1 MADELTEHRSF
12 CRFCQALCGIVV
24 RTRGDQVVDVRGDT
38 EHPLSRGYTCPKGRA
53 LGAWHHHPDR
63 IDVATVR
70 AGDRVVATGWEATLD
85 DLGARLDRI
94 RHDSGND
101 AIAIFFGTGSS
112 FDAAGGRIAAAFHH
126 GLGSR
131 SRYTARTLDTP
142 CRPLVSDLMGG
153 HPSLIPAIDHDTTT
167 MIVFVGT
174 NPVVSHGHL
183 ASLSDP
189 VVRLRHLS
197 RDGRE
202 VWVLDP
208 RRTETA
214 RLANRH
220 LAVRPGGDYAVFA
233 HAIRAL
239 LPEVDRAALE
249 ARADGVERLER
260 AVAPFD
266 RDTAAAIAGLEP
278 SDLDE
283 FVAAVRRHGR
293 LAVLTG
299 TGATMA
305 PAANVT
311 EWLTRALQVVTDS
324 FEQPGGLWFNPGF
337 SRGMDQRTI
346 RPSPPELRNDPGPAS
361 RPELAPRYGE
371 LPCAALADE
380 IEAGN
385 VRALLVVGGNIVNAF
400 PDRARFTRALGMLD
414 VLACVDVVETE
425 TTRRATHVLPAAGQ
439 LERADIPD
447 YVDQYQNLVASQH
460 TAAVVPCGGERK
472 PVWWIFGQLGR
483 RLGVEAMPAGLDVDT
498 ATDDDLL
505 ARFAARGA
513 LPFDEVLASPT
524 GVTVGG
530 PRRGWV
536 RERVLPEGRWRV
548 APPDLVAQLESLTS
562 WAHLDAPASSKAGLT
577 LALIPGRQL
586 RTLNSALRD
595 VAAPGGRLDRNTI
608 VLHPADAA
616 AAGIAEGEDVTVHS
630 RFGRCSGECRLDDTM
645 RRGVVH
651 VPHGWNEPGVNF
663 LTSDTVHVDP
673 LTGMPQFTAVPVEV
687 RRTGAVSR

>member
-1 MADELTEHRSF
+1 MTEEIKEHRSF

-24 RTRGDQVVDVRGDT
+24 RTKGDEVLEVRGDP

-53 LGAWHHHPDR
+53 LGAWHHHPAR
-63 IDVATVR
+63 LDVATVR
-70 AGDRVVATGWEATLD
+70 SNGRVVESGWDATLD
-85 DLGARLDRI
+85 DLASRLDHI
-94 RHDSGND
+94 RNESGPD
-101 AIAIFFGTGSS
+101 AIGIFFGTGSS
-112 FDAAGGRIAAAFHH
+112 FDAAGGRVAAAFHFA
-126 GLGSR
+126 LGSK

-153 HPSLIPAIDHDTTT
+153 HPSLIPAIDHDNTTLL
-167 MIVFVGT
+167 VFVGT

-189 VVRLRHLS
+189 VVRLRHLTS
-197 RDGRE
+197 GDRE

-214 RLANRH
+214 RLATRH
-220 LAVRPGGDYAVFA
+220 LAIRPGGDFA
-233 HAIRAL
+233 FFAYAIREL
-239 LPEVDRAALE
+239 LGDVDRVKLDE
-249 ARADGVERLER
+249 RAHGVKELER
-260 AVAPFD
+260 VVQRFD
-266 RDTAAAIAGLEP
+266 RETAAAITGLDP
-278 SDLDE
+278 SALDD
-283 FVAAVRRHGR
+283 FVAAVRRHRR

-305 PAANVT
+305 RAANLT

-337 SRGMDQRTI
+337 SRGMDQRTL
-346 RPSPPELRNDPGPAS
+346 RPSPAELRNGDGPAS
-361 RPELAPRYGE
+361 RPELSPRYGE

-385 VRALLVVGGNIVNAF
+385 VRALLVVGGNIINAF

-425 TTRRATHVLPAAGQ
+425 TTARATHVLPAAGQ

-460 TAAVVPCGGERK
+460 TPAVVPCGGERK
-472 PVWWIFGQLGR
+472 PVWWTFGQLGR
-483 RLGVEAMPAGLDVDT
+483 RLGVDAMPSGLDVDT
-498 ATDDDLL
+498 AVDDDLL

-513 LPFDEVLASPT
+513 LPFDEVVASPT
-524 GVTVGG
+524 GVVVGG

-548 APPDLVAQLESLTS
+548 APPDLVAQLESFVI
-562 WAHLDAPASSKAGLT
+562 DAPDVAASERPV
-577 LALIPGRQL
+577 LIPGRQL

-595 VAAPGGRLDRNTI
+595 AAAPGGRLDRNTI
-608 VLHPADAA
+608 VLHPDDAA
-616 AAGIAEGEDVTVHS
+616 AAGVDEGDVVVVRS
-630 RFGRCSGECRLDDTM
+630 QFGKCSGTCRFDATM
-645 RRGVVH
+645 RQGVVH
-651 VPHGWNEPGVNF
+651 VPHGWDTPGVGF
-663 LTSDTVHVDP
+663 LTSDTHHVDP
-673 LTGMPQFTAVPVEV
+673 LTGMPECTGVPVELSK
-687 RRTGAVSR
+687 A

>member
-1 MADELTEHRSF
+1 MEQESREHRSF

-24 RTRGDQVVDVRGDT
+24 RTQGDRVLDVRGDA

-70 AGDRVVATGWEATLD
+70 AGDRIVQSGWQPTLD
-85 DLGARLDRI
+85 DLGARLAHI
-94 RHDSGND
+94 RDESGPD
-101 AIAIFFGTGSS
+101 GIAIFFGTGSS
-112 FDAAGGRIAAAFHH
+112 FDAAGGRVAAAFHLA
-126 GLGSR
+126 LGSR

-153 HPSLIPAIDHDTTT
+153 HPSLIPAIDHDETTLL
-167 MIVFVGT
+167 VFVGT

-189 VVRLRHLS
+189 VVRLRHLAS
-197 RDGRE
+197 EGRE

-214 RLANRH
+214 RLATRH
-220 LAVRPGGDYAVFA
+220 LAVRPGGDYALFA
-233 HAIRAL
+233 YAIREL
-239 LPEVDRAALE
+239 LPEAERPALE
-249 ARADGVERLER
+249 TRAEGVDRLER

-266 RDTAAAIAGLEP
+266 RDTAAAVTGLSP
-278 SDLDE
+278 QDLDD
-283 FVAAVRRHGR
+283 FVAAVRRHRR

-324 FEQPGGLWFNPGF
+324 FEEPGGLWFNPGF

-346 RPSPPELRNDPGPAS
+346 RPSPAELRNDPGPQS

-371 LPCAALADE
+371 LPCSALADE

-400 PDRARFTRALGMLD
+400 PDRARFTRALGLLD

-425 TTRRATHVLPAAGQ
+425 TTRRASHVLPAAGQ

-460 TAAVVPCGGERK
+460 TTAVVPCGAERK
-472 PVWWIFGQLGR
+472 PVWWIFGQLAR
-483 RLGVEAMPAGLDVDT
+483 RLGIDPMPAGLDVDT

-513 LPFDEVLASPT
+513 LPFEDVVASAT
-524 GVTVGG
+524 GVVVGG

-536 RERVLPEGRWRV
+536 RERVLPDGRWRV

-562 WAHLDAPASSKAGLT
+562 DGAQPHPLV
-577 LALIPGRQL
+577 LIPGRQM

-608 VLHPADAA
+608 VLHPDDAA
-616 AAGIAEGEDVTVHS
+616 AAGVTEGGEVVVRS
-630 RFGRCSGECRLDDTM
+630 RFGSCAGTCRFDDGL

-651 VPHGWNEPGVNF
+651 IPHGWNDPGVGF
-663 LTSDTVHVDP
+663 LTSGTKHVDR
-673 LTGMPQFTAVPVEV
+673 LTGMPQLTALPVTIEPT
-687 RRTGAVSR
+687 RTGASRS

>member
-1 MADELTEHRSF
+1 MEGTIREHRSF

-24 RTRGDQVVDVRGDT
+24 RTDGDRVLEVRGDP
-38 EHPLSRGYTCPKGRA
+38 EHPLSRGYVCPKGRA

-70 AGDRVVATGWEATLD
+70 AGGTVTASGWDDTLGH
-85 DLGARLDRI
+85 LAARLGDI
-94 RHDSGND
+94 SEESGPD

-112 FDAAGGRIAAAFHH
+112 FDAAGGRIAAAFHAK
-126 GLGSR
+126 LGSR

-142 CRPLVSDLMGG
+142 CRPLVADLMGG
-153 HPSLIPAIDHDTTT
+153 NPALIPAIDHDTTT
-167 MIVFVGT
+167 LLVFAGT

-189 VVRLRHLS
+189 VVRLRHLAS
-197 RDGRE
+197 DGRE

-214 RLANRH
+214 RLATRH
-220 LAVRPGGDYAVFA
+220 VAIRPGTDHAFFA
-233 HAIRAL
+233 HAIREL
-239 LPEVDRAALE
+239 LPTADRAELD
-249 ARADGVERLER
+249 ARADGVERLAH

-266 RDTAAAIAGLEP
+266 RATTAALTGLDP
-278 SDLDE
+278 STLDD
-283 FVAAVRRHGR
+283 FVAAIRRHGR

-299 TGATMA
+299 TGTTMA
-305 PAANVT
+305 RSANVT

-337 SRGMDQRTI
+337 SRGMDQRTL
-346 RPSPPELRNDPGPAS
+346 RPSGPALEHLPGPAS

-371 LPCAALADE
+371 LPCAALAGE

-400 PDRARFTRALGMLD
+400 PRRARFTDALRRLE

-425 TTRRATHVLPAAGQ
+425 TTALATHVLPAAGQ

-460 TAAVVPCGGERK
+460 TAAVVPPVAERR
-472 PVWWIFGQLGR
+472 PVWWIFGQLAA
-483 RLGVEAMPAGLDVDT
+483 RLGVDAMPAGIDVDT
-498 ATDDDLL
+498 ATEDDLL
-505 ARFAARGA
+505 GRFAARGA
-513 LPFDEVLASPT
+513 MPFAEVVAAPT
-524 GVTVGG
+524 AVTVGG

-536 RERVLPEGRWRV
+536 RERVLPDGRWRV
-548 APPDLVAQLESLTS
+548 APPDLVAQLEALPLE
-562 WAHLDAPASSKAGLT
+562 AGDAPLV
-577 LALIPGRQL
+577 LIPGRRL

-595 VAAPGGRLDRNTI
+595 AAAPGGRLEQAVI
-608 VLHPADAA
+608 AIHPADAA
-616 AAGIAEGEDVTVHS
+616 AAGIDAPTVIAVRSAHGACTGPARIDAS
-630 RFGRCSGECRLDDTM
+630 LRP
-645 RRGVVH
+645 GVVH
-651 VPHGWNEPGVNF
+651 VPHAWDAPGVGY
-663 LTSDTVHVDP
+663 LTDDTDVDP
-673 LTGMPQFTAVPVEV
+673 LTGMPQCTAVPVEISP
-687 RRTGAVSR
+687 A